1 MKAKKI
7 IIAIV
12 AILVVLGGTFAGLWF
27 FTDVFNFL
35 KPANDV
41 FSNQIQ
47 KALNLEGAKFSNY
60 SDFLKEYKE
69 MSNKPVSSKI
79 NMSANLNISELDSD
93 IQDTINKSELRMEAY
108 SDTSNKKSQSK
119 IGLFTNNSEVLT
131 LDLVQNDSTIGIGCK
146 DLYDKYVAVKMEDLI
161 KYIGEQSDLSSSELD
176 TLLNSSL
183 SSIDPYE
190 LLYISDDDLKH
201 FDDTYKDCL
210 EKLISKDCYSTEKN
224 VEVEVDDKDVKTT
237 AYYLTLTGKDAYDFL
252 DKLTGLIK
260 DDDVLCKII
269 AEKVNLILGAS
280 SQDKISDEK
289 VKDVIEQLTSSMLE
303 ELESMKDATDSA
315 IQIAV
320 YSDNSNPVRIELNIL
335 DDVEQSDDKET
346 VFTIEYAKNKTLYKI
361 FNGKTE
367 LISLVNEYTKNS
379 DEEKAGKFEAK
390 YSGSSVG
397 TLEYELID
405 KKDESKID
413 LSLDIPLADISA
425 DIEISTKG
433 DYKKEDVQ
441 LEGSISF
448 KYKRESAEIKFD
460 GSMNYGDVSIPEL
473 TSGNSVNVFDLSEED
488 AQKLVSEILTNAN
501 SVLPSRLK
509 LIGIDVDK
517 DFLLPS
523 SATPTTDVNEDDD
536 MNINEDENATNTEEN
551 ATILDETI
559 PNIN

>member
-131 LDLVQNDSTIGIGCK
+131 LDFVQNDSTIGIGCK

-269 AEKVNLILGAS
+269 AEKVNLILEAS
-280 SQDKISDEK
+280 SQEKISDEK

>member
-60 SDFLKEYKE
+60 SDFLEEYKE

-93 IQDTINKSELRMEAY
+93 IQDTINKSELRMETY

-131 LDLVQNDSTIGIGCK
+131 LDFVQNDSTIGIGCK

-161 KYIGEQSDLSSSELD
+161 KYIGEQSDLPSSELD
-176 TLLNSSL
+176 NLLNSSL

-252 DKLTGLIK
+252 NKLTDLIK

-269 AEKVNLILGAS
+269 AEKVNLILEAS
-280 SQDKISDEK
+280 SQDKISDED

-405 KKDESKID
+405 KNDESKID

-473 TSGNSVNVFDLSEED
+473 TSSNSVNVFDLSEED
-488 AQKLVSEILTNAN
+488 AEKLVSEILTNAN

-523 SATPTTDVNEDDD
+523 SATPTTDANEDDD
-536 MNINEDENATNTEEN
+536 MNINEDENTTNTEEN
-551 ATILDETI
+551 ATILDEAIT
-559 PNIN
+559 NIN